1 MTATEA
7 LSSVSEKLV
16 KALPPA
22 MTALVVLNILFLAV
36 AIYNTRA
43 RNEVLT
49 KIIDRCLEIP
59 QR

>member
-1 MTATEA
+1 VTATEA

>member
-1 MTATEA
+1 MTGIEA

-22 MTALVVLNILFLAV
+22 MVVLVMLNILFLAV

-49 KIIDRCLEIP
+49 KIIDRCLEMP
-59 QR
+59 SR

>member
-1 MTATEA
+1 MTGIEA

-49 KIIDRCLEIP
+49 KIIDRCLEMP
-59 QR
+59 SR

>member
-1 MTATEA
+1 VTGIEA

-49 KIIDRCLEIP
+49 KIIDRCLEMP

>member
-49 KIIDRCLEIP
+49 KIIDRCLEMP
-59 QR
+59 KR

>member
-7 LSSVSEKLV
+7 LSNVSEKLV

-22 MTALVVLNILFLAV
+22 MSALMVLNIQFLAV

>member
-7 LSSVSEKLV
+7 LSNVSEKLV

-49 KIIDRCLEIP
+49 KIIDRCLEMP
-59 QR
+59 RR

>member
-1 MTATEA
+1 
-7 LSSVSEKLV
+7 
-16 KALPPA
+16 

-49 KIIDRCLEIP
+49 KIIDRCLEMP

>member
-7 LSSVSEKLV
+7 LSNVSEKLV